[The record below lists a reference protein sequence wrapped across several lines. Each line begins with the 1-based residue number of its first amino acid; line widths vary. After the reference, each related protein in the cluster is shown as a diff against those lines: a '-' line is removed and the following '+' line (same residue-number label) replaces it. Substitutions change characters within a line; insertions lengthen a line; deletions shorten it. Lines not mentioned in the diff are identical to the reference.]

1 MHSTSIY
8 SRANHYR
15 RLAIAAQQSAAQAG
29 DRPSVKASFE
39 EVANHWIALA
49 DQVEW
54 LEQSSRMMISA
65 AKDLPP
71 WSGE

>member
-1 MHSTSIY
+1 MLSTY
-8 SRANHYR
+8 LFSRANHYR
-15 RLAIAAQQSAAQAG
+15 RLAIAARQRAAQSG
-29 DRPSVKASFE
+29 DRPCVKASFE

-54 LEQSSRMMISA
+54 LEQSSPAMNAMA
-65 AKDLPP
+65 QGPQV

>member
-1 MHSTSIY
+1 MLSTCVY

-15 RLAIAAQQSAAQAG
+15 RLAIAARQRAAQAG

-39 EVANHWIALA
+39 EVADHWTALA

-54 LEQSSRMMISA
+54 LEQSSGVKAIAMA
-65 AKDLPP
+65 ARGRRDD
-71 WSGE
+71 

>member
-1 MHSTSIY
+1 MLSTCVY

-15 RLAIAAQQSAAQAG
+15 RLAIAARQRAAQAG

-39 EVANHWIALA
+39 EVADHWTALA

-54 LEQSSRMMISA
+54 LEQSSTGLNAMAQGLRV
-65 AKDLPP
+65 

>member
-1 MHSTSIY
+1 MLSTCVY

-15 RLAIAAQQSAAQAG
+15 RLAIAARQRAAQAG

-39 EVANHWIALA
+39 EVADHWTALA

-54 LEQSSRMMISA
+54 LEQSSGVKAIARA
-65 AKDLPP
+65 ARGRRDD
-71 WSGE
+71 

>member
-1 MHSTSIY
+1 MLSTY
-8 SRANHYR
+8 VFSRANHYR
-15 RLAIAAQQSAAQAG
+15 RLAIAARQRAAQAG
-29 DRPSVKASFE
+29 DRPGVKASFE

-54 LEQSSRMMISA
+54 LEQSSPGMNAMA
-65 AKDLPP
+65 HGPQV